1 MNRLYKLC
9 ATLSLAVMPM
19 LALAEASTP
28 TEALTQVLKG
38 YDRFSANFEQVT
50 RSDQSN
56 AAEVSKGSMKVARP
70 GQFRWETQ
78 SPFPQLIVS
87 DGEYVWIYDPDLEQ
101 ATRKP
106 VDPKQTNGAALILN
120 GNVVELAEKFEIFL
134 PINQENEQLFELLPK
149 DDQSSFQRIRL
160 YFIDGVMSELMLQDV
175 LGQQTTILL
184 RDSVINDSMDD
195 ALFKFTPPKGT
206 DVIVSDE
213 A

>member
-1 MNRLYKLC
+1 MNKLNRVC
-9 ATLSLAVMPM
+9 AIISLAVMPM
-19 LALAEASTP
+19 LALAETP
-28 TEALTQVLKG
+28 TQALAQVLQG
-38 YDRFSANFEQVT
+38 YERFSANFEQVT
-50 RSDQSN
+50 RSDQSH

-87 DGEYVWIYDPDLEQ
+87 DGEYIWIYDPDLEQ

-120 GNVVELAEKFEIFL
+120 GNVAQLSEKFEITL
-134 PINQENEQLFELLPK
+134 PINEEGEQLFELLPK

-160 YFIDGVMSELMLQDV
+160 FFSGGVMSELMLQDV

-184 RDSVINDSMDD
+184 RDSVINESMDD
-195 ALFKFTPPKGT
+195 ALFQFTPPEGT